1 MTPFERWDEAVSHVI
16 ESEPLYGSHL
26 RNTSAYICGDEL
38 RITVSEFGYSIL
50 NKDEVKSA
58 IAYAVRETGFENCR
72 KDKVIF
78 KISDVK
84 NGSAIDTLDGLIS

>member
-1 MTPFERWDEAVSHVI
+1 MEREEI
-16 ESEPLYGSHL
+16 
-26 RNTSAYICGDEL
+26 RK
-38 RITVSEFGYSIL
+38 IL
-50 NKDEVKSA
+50 GAEDEVPEVIRKRA
-58 IAYAVRETGFENCR
+58 EEALTRIREEENRETGFENCR